1 MHTVQLL
8 LKPTTYERAEI
19 ERRFHAVSHIHNVC
33 VKRMRKQIALLLKDE
48 EYRNW
53 RTEYDSLSKIEKPS
67 KAEKKRKKA
76 LASDMNT
83 RRTKLGLSRSNWK
96 NTSKSVEPG
105 IRSFC
110 LPNRF
115 RLKLRTYGKVSKI
128 FCFPMESSCILKSS
142 AIFGRS
148 EESPISTGSV
158 MTQKQD
164 RSSGSDYRC
173 SAIYQRKHR
182 TENMSCSLW
191 TIRSLTA

>member
-33 VKRMRKQIALLLKDE
+33 VKRMRKQIVLLLKDE

-53 RTEYDSLSKIEKPS
+53 RTEYGSLSKIEKPS
-67 KAEKKRKKA
+67 KAEKERKKA

-83 RRTKLGLSRSNWK
+83 RRTELGLNRSELEKYIKVCGARYKKLLSSQQVQAEAANVWK
-96 NTSKSVEPG
+96 GVE
-105 IRSFC
+105 
-110 LPNRF
+110 
-115 RLKLRTYGKVSKI
+115 
-128 FCFPMESSCILKSS
+128 
-142 AIFGRS
+142 S

-173 SAIYQRKHR
+173 SAIFQRKHR
-182 TENMSCSLW
+182 TENMSCNLW